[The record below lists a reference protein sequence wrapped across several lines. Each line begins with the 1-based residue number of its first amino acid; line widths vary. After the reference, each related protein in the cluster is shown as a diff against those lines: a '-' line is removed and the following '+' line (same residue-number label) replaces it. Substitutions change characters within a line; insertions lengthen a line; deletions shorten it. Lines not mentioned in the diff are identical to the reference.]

1 MGCPDIEVECSVGP
15 DGDSDRHGCASV
27 DVCCT
32 GIELLAEIHRL
43 DTLGTKSGTDRRTG
57 ACLASSDNELDD
69 LVSDLGTTG
78 HFDGWADEDSVG

>member
-1 MGCPDIEVECSVGP
+1 LRLSTCQVGEIGRGST
-15 DGDSDRHGCASV
+15 D
-27 DVCCT
+27 
-32 GIELLAEIHRL
+32 LAEIHRL

-78 HFDGWADEDSVG
+78 HFDGWAVEDSVG